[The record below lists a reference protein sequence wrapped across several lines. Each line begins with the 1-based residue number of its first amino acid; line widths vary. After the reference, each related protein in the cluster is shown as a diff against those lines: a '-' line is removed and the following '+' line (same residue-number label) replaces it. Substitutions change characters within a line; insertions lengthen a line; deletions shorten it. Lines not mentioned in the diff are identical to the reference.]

1 MKKTLLLV
9 LPMLLLAVAGFSQ
22 KKSSKTASLSD
33 DVLAIADQ
41 LKIDYKGLVKKASA
55 KDTLAIHELLEFSR
69 MLDNQTAINHAVT
82 CLEIIPLAGDAA
94 FAQEVS
100 KRLVKLKALLLN
112 QITQAQSLTQK
123 EALKK
128 PMSEW
133 APYTWEALNNR
144 QYYIPSKDAPKAG
157 TDGSIQTAVL
167 DTESGVPA
175 PKTDAATPSDATTP
189 TPTSIEAPKTRTTP
203 GRGN

>member
-1 MKKTLLLV
+1 
-9 LPMLLLAVAGFSQ
+9 MLLLAVAGFSQ
-22 KKSSKTASLSD
+22 KKSNKAASISD

-82 CLEIIPLAGDAA
+82 CLELIPLAGDEA

-100 KRLVKLKALLLN
+100 KRLIKLKALLLS

-144 QYYIPSKDAPKAG
+144 QYYIPSKDAPALKAS

-167 DTESGVPA
+167 DADTPA
-175 PKTDAATPSDATTP
+175 PKTDAATPGDATAP
-189 TPTSIEAPKTRTTP
+189 TPTGVETPKTRTNP